1 MDYNKL
7 QSGQYF
13 ECKIKCTYVEIYVF
27 FPKKNKY
34 YRVFS
39 LQKRDFSGVLGYG
52 EKTTPNANNLVPIT
66 LTDEVLYTILD
77 KVYPNGMGAL
87 TLQFNDNSFS
97 NGVETELKR
106 KSDTVELFGQ
116 NVVVAPNIPDKSNN
130 SNKVTTVSDT
140 VYDVEYETYNNP
152 LSKIDDGVVYVNY
165 KAIDC
170 DDLNEDDVEVEEI
183 VEEIVEETKK
193 DYSKLIWI
201 ALAAAAALL

>member
-27 FPKKNKY
+27 SPKDNKY

-39 LQKRDFSGVLGYG
+39 LQKRDFSGVLGCG

-66 LTDEVLYTILD
+66 LSDEALYTIFN

-116 NVVVAPNIPDKSNN
+116 NVVVAPNIPDKPTN
-130 SNKVTTVSDT
+130 SNKVTTVYVENETD
-140 VYDVEYETYNNP
+140 YDP
-152 LSKIDDGVVYVNY
+152 LTKIDDGVVYVNY

-183 VEEIVEETKK
+183 VEETKK